1 VFIRQGESPTLEIF
15 ATNMPVASMPVT
27 TTSGSFRIARQSGV
41 VTITASAGD
50 TSIETTFTTPPS
62 GGAQGLARLGLYNR
76 GDAAVNVE
84 TSIRFTD
91 FAINGSTQIQS
102 DTFDCNN

>member
-1 VFIRQGESPTLEIF
+1 
-15 ATNMPVASMPVT
+15 M
-27 TTSGSFRIARQSGV
+27 
-41 VTITASAGD
+41 
-50 TSIETTFTTPPS
+50 
-62 GGAQGLARLGLYNR
+62 ARLGLYNR